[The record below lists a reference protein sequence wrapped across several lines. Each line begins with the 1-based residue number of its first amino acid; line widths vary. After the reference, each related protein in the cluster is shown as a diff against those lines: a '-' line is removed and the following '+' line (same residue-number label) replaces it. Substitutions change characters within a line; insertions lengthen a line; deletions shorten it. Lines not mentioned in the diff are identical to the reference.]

1 MKGMPPASTIYYW
14 SKRYKEFG
22 RLLDQAREARKDIIF
37 DKILDL
43 ATGEMAREEIQA
55 TKLKIATLQWAYEST
70 I

>member
-14 SKRYKEFG
+14 SKSYKEFG